1 MADQITKILIRKG
14 TQTEKDTIV
23 LDEAELGYTTDHKRV
38 YVGDG
43 VTIGGGIVGNKY
55 FGEKN
60 LPTQLGELVAA
71 EYGDTVFN
79 TDNST
84 YLVLSGTDPEVID
97 SWLRINDN
105 FQGTVTRVDA
115 GAGLIFNNA
124 DSFITSSGTINLN
137 IDATSRTVLSKSSN
151 GLLFDYNTF
160 YPITSVIWTSDS
172 TNPTD
177 SNGVLE
183 GTGQVWIAGGSV
195 TTGSGGTLY
204 SWIRTG

>member
-1 MADQITKILIRKG
+1 MADQIVKILIRKG
-14 TQTEKDTIV
+14 TQAEKDTIV

-60 LPTQLGELVAA
+60 LPTQLGQLEPA

-79 TDNST
+79 TDDNT
-84 YLVLSGTDPEVID
+84 YLVLSGSNPEVMD

-105 FQGTVTRVDA
+105 YQGTVTRVDA
-115 GAGLIFNNA
+115 GAGLIFNSA

-137 IDATSRTVLSKSSN
+137 LDTTSRTVLSKSSN
-151 GLLFDYNTF
+151 GLLFDYDTF
-160 YPITSVIWTSDS
+160 YPITSVVWTSDG

-177 SNGVLE
+177 SNGILE
-183 GTGQVWIAGGSV
+183 GTGQVWVASGTV
-195 TTGSGGTLY
+195 TTSLSGTLY